1 MWSRGKDGDH
11 LKVLPI
17 AIPGDLSWNDLQEIA
32 PTMVYDKTNPEDIV
46 NRIADADI
54 VFTNKT
60 PLTKETFD
68 QTNIKWV
75 GVLATGYNIV
85 DVEAAKAKGIPVCNV
100 PTYGNDAVGQFAI
113 ALLLELCHHIGHHSY
128 VVRHERA
135 WQDCEHFCFWD
146 YPLIELAGKTI
157 GIVGMGRNGQV
168 TARVA
173 KALGMNVIAYD
184 KFVNIELEKEGYEY
198 VSEDELFKRSDV
210 ISLHCPLFAENT
222 GLICKETIAKMKDG
236 VMIINTARGPLV
248 KEQDLADALNSGKVA
263 GAGLD
268 VVSTEPISDDNPL
281 LTAKNCILTPHI
293 AWAPKEARMRL
304 LNTAINNLKSYLNG
318 NVINAVN

>member
-1 MWSRGKDGDH
+1 
-11 LKVLPI
+11 
-17 AIPGDLSWNDLQEIA
+17 
-32 PTMVYDKTNPEDIV
+32 
-46 NRIADADI
+46 
-54 VFTNKT
+54 

-68 QTNIKWV
+68 QTNIKWI

-157 GIVGMGRNGQV
+157 GIVGLGRNGLV
-168 TARVA
+168 MARVA
-173 KALGMNVIAYD
+173 KALGMKVIAYD
-184 KFVNIELEKEGYEY
+184 KFVNMELEKEGYEY
-198 VSEDELFKRSDV
+198 VSEDELFERSDV

-248 KEQDLADALNSGKVA
+248 NEQDLADALNSGKVA

-293 AWAPKEARMRL
+293 AWAPKEARTRL